1 MHFDAHLP
9 CDACDGAG
17 TIELST
23 DHIDSRGEHYTR
35 EHTVD
40 CDHCGGEGRVWVTR
54 EADASLTRTLLAAL
68 TQTYRVRVSVERLA
82 QAHEAAAR
90 RLAPDLWSE
99 QSPKWAAVLRARY
112 LPDSRRVA

>member
-23 DHIDSRGEHYTR
+23 DHLDSRGEHYTR

-82 QAHEAAAR
+82 QAHEAAA
-90 RLAPDLWSE
+90 DDYDV
-99 QSPKWAAVLRARY
+99 AALGIGAATE
-112 LPDSRRVA
+112 LPAVAA